1 MACMEVAERLLVAL
15 EIWGLVM
22 VEGEIK
28 AGDMGVL
35 VMALA
40 EKRVN

>member
-1 MACMEVAERLLVAL
+1 MEVTERLLVAR

-28 AGDMGVL
+28 GGDMGVL

-40 EKRVN
+40 EKGVN